1 MVNHSKQC
9 ETLFNRVDHFPGSTL
24 VTLAN
29 FLSVASHICHL
40 ANTAFFIVLHCCALL
55 DKKKHQVSQDK
66 KLELRL
72 EQLMYTYIMCN
83 LMHFKSLS
91 RN

>member
-55 DKKKHQVSQDK
+55 DKKKTPSKPGQEIGTTIRTVNV
-66 KLELRL
+66 
-72 EQLMYTYIMCN
+72 YI
-83 LMHFKSLS
+83 HHV
-91 RN
+91 